1 MVCVFWK
8 LPERHSGQREQLVH
22 RGRNVHWGGCR
33 WLVMA
38 TVQSPDV
45 QGAFGEQ
52 LGRFW
57 KGDMGTDS
65 KVPSEDFCLS
75 VDIGNSRRPLIQR
88 RAGAAMHRPGAGCSR
103 WRRVMYRPGRGWFPL
118 PGLLENWVGGGH
130 SWMG

>member
-1 MVCVFWK
+1 MGDVRYVSLLDFYHHLSQVSFLNAKDPRMTKTVCVFWK

-33 WLVMA
+33 WLMMA

-65 KVPSEDFCLS
+65 KGPSEDFCLS

-88 RAGAAMHRPGAGCSR
+88 
-103 WRRVMYRPGRGWFPL
+103 
-118 PGLLENWVGGGH
+118 
-130 SWMG
+130 

>member
-1 MVCVFWK
+1 
-8 LPERHSGQREQLVH
+8 
-22 RGRNVHWGGCR
+22 
-33 WLVMA
+33 MA

-88 RAGAAMHRPGAGCSR
+88 
-103 WRRVMYRPGRGWFPL
+103 
-118 PGLLENWVGGGH
+118 
-130 SWMG
+130 